1 METSVVEAPTLA
13 LITREEA
20 ALIVSP
26 IVAGAQELILASQE
40 DRDFACALLTEI
52 ADRKKYFD
60 GRHDPN
66 IKKWHEGHK
75 GAVADKKVDVDPLSI
90 AEKLVKGKII
100 EYDEAEERKRIQ
112 REQEKQKREK
122 ELADAEAL
130 RQAEE
135 LQAQGEA
142 ELANQVIEEAASA
155 PAPVVVEQST
165 VQKFSGVSARE
176 TWDVRVVDQTKVPR
190 QFIIETVDLKAL
202 KALAN
207 SQKKMFRVAGVEAF
221 PVKNIAVKSSR

>member
-1 METSVVEAPTLA
+1 METGVVEAPSLA

-20 ALIVSP
+20 ALMVNP
-26 IVAGAQELILASQE
+26 IVAGAQELVLASQE

-60 GRHDPN
+60 GRHDDN

-75 GAVADKKVDVDPLSI
+75 GAVANKKTDVDPLLV

-100 EYDEAEERKRIQ
+100 DYDEAEELARVQ
-112 REQEKQKREK
+112 REQEKARRQKEIDDAAALK
-122 ELADAEAL
+122 AAEA
-130 RQAEE
+130 
-135 LQAQGEA
+135 LQAQGET
-142 ELANQVIEEAASA
+142 ELANQVIEEAAAA

-176 TWDVRVVDQTKVPR
+176 TWDVRIVDQRKVPL
-190 QFIIETVDLKAL
+190 QFIIETVDVKAL

-207 SQKKMFRVAGVEAF
+207 SQKKMFKVAGVEAF